1 MAGHGEPA
9 RLNGETVPAC
19 DLCGGP
25 FDLDGY
31 HVIVAGRR
39 YDSIDCALRAQTSSR
54 RADDA
59 TRAWIAAAKERLG
72 VDEKPRDDTKR

>member
-59 TRAWIAAAKERLG
+59 TRAWVAAAKERLG
-72 VDEKPRDDTKR
+72 VDEKPCGDTKR

>member
-19 DLCGGP
+19 DLCGWP